1 MSGRPSEPFAPWIR
15 ERLRA
20 AGERQPV
27 VIGSPPAPEH
37 FKLSSILV
45 PMWPDEAGR
54 VKTLL
59 TLRPAHMGS
68 HAGQISFPGGRVE
81 KDDATLLDTALREA
95 REEVGI
101 DPGAVEVLAR
111 LDDHWSIHHF
121 IVTPYVG
128 WLGSEPVFHPE
139 PSEIERL
146 IVADVEDLMFG
157 SHHRVQRVARFGVE
171 WDAHEFL
178 WQGDRIWGMTALVL
192 RQMFLRILGEPVPDH
207 ELGAHSLARFL
218 TALQTD

>member
-1 MSGRPSEPFAPWIR
+1 MSGRPSEPFAPWVR
-15 ERLRA
+15 ERLKF
-20 AGERQPV
+20 AGEREPV
-27 VIGSPPAPEH
+27 RIVSPPAPQH
-37 FKLSSILV
+37 FRLSSILV
-45 PMWPDEAGR
+45 PMWLDDEGR

-59 TLRPAHMGS
+59 TMRPANMGS

-81 KDDATLLDTALREA
+81 PDDPTLLDTALREA

-101 DPGAVEVLAR
+101 DPASVEVLAR

-121 IVTPYVG
+121 IVTPFVG
-128 WLGSEPVFHPE
+128 WLEAEPRVVPE
-139 PSEIERL
+139 PSEIDRL
-146 IVADVEDLMFG
+146 IVADVEELMFG
-157 SHHRVQRVARFGVE
+157 PHHQVQRVSRFGVE

-192 RQMFLRILGEPVPDH
+192 RQMFLRILGEPVPEH